1 MHPLRVRFHAF
12 IECAAEVDFIKQA
25 FIFRMRNVSAIIGSG
40 SRLLYAWI
48 FRKQRTT
55 AYLLLI
61 GLTWTHLVWLKAA
74 FFQSQLP
81 SRWGC
86 YYIPALRSIGVMP
99 VPVLLTARRGSIT
112 LVSIASIA
120 IIEADRFLLSCL
132 LQYSQAL
139 NYRLSSLPPEIRQHI
154 ERLYDTL
161 EQEQGI
167 YICRHYERALSL
179 IRDGHE
185 RTTDLTMPRC

>member
-1 MHPLRVRFHAF
+1 M
-12 IECAAEVDFIKQA
+12 
-25 FIFRMRNVSAIIGSG
+25 
-40 SRLLYAWI
+40 
-48 FRKQRTT
+48 
-55 AYLLLI
+55 
-61 GLTWTHLVWLKAA
+61 
-74 FFQSQLP
+74 
-81 SRWGC
+81 
-86 YYIPALRSIGVMP
+86 
-99 VPVLLTARRGSIT
+99 PVLLTARRGSIT

-132 LQYSQAL
+132 LQYSEAL

-179 IRDGHE
+179 IRDGH
-185 RTTDLTMPRC
+185 